1 MQNIIKHLALLIS
14 IFVVSQI
21 QAQDTIKL
29 EKTDVSKMIL
39 DYKERIKNDELESLK
54 DEVNL
59 INDRLENQEITFDEA
74 EKLKK
79 EAAEKHAKNIENRYT
94 ILENKI
100 ELLERN
106 DELPNPDQ
114 KSTVFSIYLGEGQ
127 KEIVEVK
134 AKKTPPK
141 YDIRTSNQLLF
152 AMGFNNA

>member
-59 INDRLENQEITFDEA
+59 INDRLEN
-74 EKLKK
+74 
-79 EAAEKHAKNIENRYT
+79 
-94 ILENKI
+94 
-100 ELLERN
+100 
-106 DELPNPDQ
+106 
-114 KSTVFSIYLGEGQ
+114 
-127 KEIVEVK
+127 
-134 AKKTPPK
+134 
-141 YDIRTSNQLLF
+141 
-152 AMGFNNA
+152 